1 MGGLRKKIPV
11 TYWTFLIA
19 TAAIAG
25 IPPLAGF
32 WSKDEILW
40 FAFASEHGG
49 APWLWALAS
58 LTALITAFYMFRLL
72 WLTFLTPSRMTHEV
86 EHHVHESPFSM
97 TGVLLVLA
105 VLSAF
110 GGFIH
115 VPHYLEP
122 LLALPAVG
130 HDVEH
135 LETTLVVLSVVLA
148 VAGLALATFV
158 YRNGLA
164 RAEALARRFPRLH
177 ALLGGKYYVDE
188 LYQAVLGRPLHWVS
202 DRVFL
207 AVGDRLLIDGT
218 LHGLASLTRRAAGRL
233 SRVETGQLQWYVA
246 MAILGLAGSLAWMLT
261 HG

>member
-1 MGGLRKKIPV
+1 
-11 TYWTFLIA
+11 
-19 TAAIAG
+19 
-25 IPPLAGF
+25 
-32 WSKDEILW
+32 
-40 FAFASEHGG
+40 
-49 APWLWALAS
+49 
-58 LTALITAFYMFRLL
+58 
-72 WLTFLTPSRMTHEV
+72 
-86 EHHVHESPFSM
+86 
-97 TGVLLVLA
+97 
-105 VLSAF
+105 
-110 GGFIH
+110 
-115 VPHYLEP
+115 
-122 LLALPAVG
+122 
-130 HDVEH
+130 
-135 LETTLVVLSVVLA
+135 VLSVVLA